1 MMDVY
6 ADPAVD
12 RHFSREAGL
21 AREAR
26 LAARSS
32 RDEVMEIQR
41 QTARCR
47 AMAQEMRQER
57 EMADGIFLSRLQV
70 EALRDA
76 LDAALSAPK
85 VSA

>member
-21 AREAR
+21 AREA
-26 LAARSS
+26 ARSP